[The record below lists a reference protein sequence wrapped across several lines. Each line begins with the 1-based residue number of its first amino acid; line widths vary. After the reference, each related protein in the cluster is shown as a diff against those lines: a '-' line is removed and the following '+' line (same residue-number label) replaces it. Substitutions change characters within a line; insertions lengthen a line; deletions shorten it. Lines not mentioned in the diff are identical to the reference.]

1 MKNNRIGIIL
11 VVSSLAVIALIIG
24 LLLQRQQHDAAAQ
37 LRVQGLAT
45 IRSLS
50 MLPAPVLVP
59 RAGRYGVLDSV
70 LASGGRHDF
79 AYAAITDDAGRNL
92 AEVAGPGILVPAAA
106 PLTLSGFS
114 ERAPA
119 AAPGMRE
126 FYGPV
131 ADPEGGRL
139 QVRIGYFE
147 PRIAD
152 GLKDLPF
159 YALVALAVFLLVPL
173 IYLVI
178 KREMAPLAKLGAQ
191 LHTLASGPGQ
201 DGDAAAAS
209 VPATREQ
216 DVRGLALELN
226 RYIDQAGRRIREL
239 EESSVA
245 NLASGRLL
253 EYTTNKMQA
262 MLHCQPD
269 GLLAL
274 DPAGDITFATA
285 KIEPLLGVP
294 VTAVL
299 SQPVE
304 TWCQDAELRAVLL
317 RLRGGGDTRR
327 PMSFEFEPRGVPG
340 KRLHASVSPLH
351 GAGGAVSFGSLMVLR
366 DATAEHL
373 ARVAG
378 NDFVAHVSHELK
390 SPLNVLA
397 MYGELLADASTSPD
411 ERIEAIN
418 VVQDEIE
425 RMNSL
430 VNNLL
435 NVSKLEMGSMRPE
448 RHRVKLDD
456 LLQDTWQQAQSRAQA
471 RNIALALQVPHDIP
485 AVSVDKDLFRIALN
499 NLVNNAIKYNEP
511 GGSVTVT
518 AEEGDN
524 DVVIAVRDTGIGMAP
539 EDQARVTEK
548 FYRVRETGPNQRG
561 GHGLGLYLANQIV
574 ELHHGRLS
582 LESQPGQGSVF
593 SIHLKK
599 MPSLAE
605 SANIL

>member
-11 VVSSLAVIALIIG
+11 VVSSLAVIALIVA
-24 LLLQRQQHDAAAQ
+24 LMLQRQQAETAAQ
-37 LRVQGLAT
+37 LRTQGLAT

-50 MLPAPVLVP
+50 ALQVDVLVP
-59 RAGRYGVLDSV
+59 RAGQYSVLESV
-70 LASGGRHDF
+70 LASGGKRDF
-79 AYAAITDDAGRNL
+79 AYAAVTDAAGRNL
-92 AEVAGPGILVPAAA
+92 AEVAAPGVLVPPAA
-106 PLTLSGFS
+106 PLALAGFS
-114 ERAPA
+114 ERVP
-119 AAPGMRE
+119 APGAEGALRE
-126 FYGPV
+126 FQGPL
-131 ADPEGGRL
+131 ADPDGRRL

-147 PRIAD
+147 PRLL
-152 GLKDLPF
+152 GNMQDLSF

-173 IYLVI
+173 MYLVI
-178 KREMAPLAKLGAQ
+178 KREMAPLAKLSDQLQALAGAR
-191 LHTLASGPGQ
+191 
-201 DGDAAAAS
+201 DGGAAL
-209 VPATREQ
+209 PPPEQ

-226 RYIDQAGRRIREL
+226 RYLDQAGRRIREL

-274 DPAGDITFATA
+274 DPGGDITFATA

-304 TWCQDAELRAVLL
+304 TWCEDAELRAVLL

-327 PMSFEFEPRGVPG
+327 PMSFEFEPVRVPG

-351 GAGGAVSFGSLMVLR
+351 GVGGAVSFGSLMVLR

-471 RNIALALQVPHDIP
+471 KNIALDLQVPHDIA

-511 GGSVTVT
+511 GGSVVLA
-518 AEEGDN
+518 AEEGDS

-539 EDQARVTEK
+539 EEQARVTEK

-574 ELHHGRLS
+574 ELHHGRLT

>member
-11 VVSSLAVIALIIG
+11 VVSSLAVIALIVSMM
-24 LLLQRQQHDAAAQ
+24 LQRQQADAAAQ

-45 IRSLS
+45 VRSLS
-50 MLPAPVLVP
+50 ALPVPVLVP
-59 RAGRYGVLDSV
+59 RAGQYGVLDSV
-70 LASGGRHDF
+70 LASGGHRDF
-79 AYAAITDDAGRNL
+79 SYAAVSDANGRNL
-92 AEVAGPGILVPAAA
+92 AEVAGAGVILPPAASMA
-106 PLTLSGFS
+106 VSGFA
-114 ERAPA
+114 ERALPA
-119 AAPGMRE
+119 TPGMTATRE

-139 QVRIGYFE
+139 QIRIGYYE

-159 YALVALAVFLLVPL
+159 YGLVALAVFLLVPL

-178 KREMAPLAKLGAQ
+178 KREMAPLAKLGEQ
-191 LHTLASGPGQ
+191 LHTLTSAQG
-201 DGDAAAAS
+201 AAS
-209 VPATREQ
+209 APVPAAREQ

-226 RYIDQAGRRIREL
+226 TYLDQAGRRIREL

-274 DPAGDITFATA
+274 DPGGDITFATA
-285 KIEPLLGVP
+285 KLEPLLGVP

-299 SQPVE
+299 TQPVD
-304 TWCQDAELRAVLL
+304 TWCEDAELRAVLQ
-317 RLRGGGDTRR
+317 RLRSGAADTRR
-327 PMSFEFEPRGVPG
+327 PLNFEFEPARVPG
-340 KRLHASVSPLH
+340 KRLHASVSPLQA
-351 GAGGAVSFGSLMVLR
+351 AGGAVSFGSLMVLR
-366 DATAEHL
+366 DVTAEHL
-373 ARVAG
+373 ARAAG

-397 MYGELLADASTSPD
+397 MYGELLADPATAPD
-411 ERIEAIN
+411 ERIEAVN
-418 VVQDEIE
+418 VVQDQIE
-425 RMNSL
+425 RMTSL

-435 NVSKLEMGSMRPE
+435 NVSKLEMGNVRPE
-448 RHRVKLDD
+448 RHRVKLHE
-456 LLQDTWQQAQSRAQA
+456 LLHDTWQQAQPRAHQKGV
-471 RNIALALQVPHDIP
+471 ALELQVPHDIP
-485 AVSVDKDLFRIALN
+485 AVSIDKDLFRIALN
-499 NLVNNAIKYNEP
+499 NLVGNAIKYNDA
-511 GGSVTVT
+511 GGSVVLS
-518 AEEGDN
+518 AEEGDS

-539 EDQARVTEK
+539 EDQAHVTEK

-561 GHGLGLYLANQIV
+561 GHGLGLYLANQII
-574 ELHHGRLS
+574 ELHHGRLT
-582 LESQPGQGSVF
+582 LESQPGQGSTF

-605 SANIL
+605 SANVL

>member
-11 VVSSLAVIALIIG
+11 VVSSLAVIALIIA
-24 LLLQRQQHDAAAQ
+24 LLLQRQQADAAAQ

-50 MLPAPVLVP
+50 ALPVPVLVP
-59 RAGRYGVLDSV
+59 RAGQYGVLDSV
-70 LASGGRHDF
+70 LASGGRRDF
-79 AYAAITDDAGRNL
+79 AYAAVTDASGRNL
-92 AEVAGPGILVPAAA
+92 AEVAGPGMLVPPAA
-106 PLTLSGFS
+106 PLTLSGFA
-114 ERAPA
+114 ERSLASA
-119 AAPGMRE
+119 QPGQGMLRE

-139 QVRIGYFE
+139 QVRIAWLE
-147 PRIAD
+147 PRLAD
-152 GLKDLPF
+152 GLEDLPF

-178 KREMAPLAKLGAQ
+178 KREMAPLAKLGEQ
-191 LHTLASGPGQ
+191 LQALGGQ
-201 DGDAAAAS
+201 GVA
-209 VPATREQ
+209 PAPPTQ
-216 DVRGLALELN
+216 DKDVRGLALELN
-226 RYIDQAGRRIREL
+226 SYLDQAGRRIREL

-274 DPAGDITFATA
+274 DPGGDITFATA

-294 VTAVL
+294 VAAVL
-299 SQPVE
+299 SQPVDA
-304 TWCQDAELRAVLL
+304 WCEDAELRAVLL
-317 RLRGGGDTRR
+317 RLRSGGGDARR
-327 PMSFEFEPRGVPG
+327 SLHFEFEPARVPG

-351 GAGGAVSFGSLMVLR
+351 AAGGAVSFGTLVVLR
-366 DATAEHL
+366 DTTAEHL
-373 ARVAG
+373 ARAAS

-397 MYGELLADASTSPD
+397 MYGELLADPATGPD
-411 ERIEAIN
+411 ERVEAVN
-418 VVQDEIE
+418 VVQDQIE
-425 RMNSL
+425 RMSSL

-435 NVSKLEMGSMRPE
+435 NVSKLEMGNMRPE
-448 RHRVKLDD
+448 RHRVKLHE
-456 LLQDTWQQAQSRAQA
+456 LLHDTWEQAQPRARQK
-471 RNIALALQVPHDIP
+471 RIGLELQVPHDVP
-485 AVSVDKDLFRIALN
+485 AVAIDKDLFRIALN
-499 NLVNNAIKYNEP
+499 NLVGNAIKYNEA
-511 GGSVTVT
+511 GGSVILA
-518 AEEGDN
+518 AEEGDS
-524 DVVIAVRDTGIGMAP
+524 DVVISVRDTGIGMALD
-539 EDQARVTEK
+539 DQARVTEK
-548 FYRVRETGPNQRG
+548 FYRVPESGPNQRG

-574 ELHHGRLS
+574 ELHHGRLT
-582 LESQPGQGSVF
+582 LASQPGKGSTF

-605 SANIL
+605 SANVL